1 MAHVMHNVL
10 EPPFLYNFLLINLAD
25 GVVGHQTRFVR
36 PICPWLLVVN
46 DICDFIIVRSW
57 AVLFDM
63 VAPAFLRHSRHLQS
77 FQDSLKL
84 LDFVL
89 ELFSNVGVEIVGIN
103 LATVPHTVA
112 ESAID

>member
-1 MAHVMHNVL
+1 MPTDKASFLTVDKGMGTAMPGPFPALNEAEQMYEEHNMAHVMHNVL

-63 VAPAFLRHSRHLQS
+63 VAQRS
-77 FQDSLKL
+77 
-84 LDFVL
+84 
-89 ELFSNVGVEIVGIN
+89 
-103 LATVPHTVA
+103 
-112 ESAID
+112 